1 MQKENLM
8 ETVVSAASPA
18 PVETPVP
25 GELTGLA
32 AAPDRSVID
41 AVIAVRG
48 KIETRLDALKEYVLS
63 YMDVE
68 RRRKSDSPEI
78 RPDEL
83 PYMLREAEQIL
94 SDLRDIGE
102 YTGVEDEIAM
112 REKAAETVS

>member
-8 ETVVSAASPA
+8 ETVVSVAAPA
-18 PVETPVP
+18 PVELPAS
-25 GELTGLA
+25 GLA
-32 AAPDRSVID
+32 AAPDRSVLD
-41 AVIAVRG
+41 AVVAARG
-48 KIETRLDALKEYVLS
+48 QIETRLDALKEYVLS

-68 RRRKSDSPEI
+68 RRCKSDSPEI

-112 REKAAETVS
+112 REEAAETVS

>member
-8 ETVVSAASPA
+8 ETVVSVAAPA
-18 PVETPVP
+18 PVETHAS
-25 GELTGLA
+25 GLA
-32 AAPDRSVID
+32 AAPDRSVLD
-41 AVIAVRG
+41 AVVAARG
-48 KIETRLDALKEYVLS
+48 QIETRLDALKEYVLS

-68 RRRKSDSPEI
+68 RRHKSDSPEI

>member
-8 ETVVSAASPA
+8 ETVVSVAAPA
-18 PVETPVP
+18 PVETHAS
-25 GELTGLA
+25 GLA

-112 REKAAETVS
+112 REEAVETVS

>member
-1 MQKENLM
+1 MQNENLM
-8 ETVVSAASPA
+8 ETVVSVAAPA

-25 GELTGLA
+25 GELAGRT
-32 AAPDRSVID
+32 APSVLN

-48 KIETRLDALKEYVLS
+48 QIETRLDALKEYVLS

-68 RRRKSDSPEI
+68 RRCKSDSPEI

>member
-18 PVETPVP
+18 PVETPAS
-25 GELTGLA
+25 GLA

-41 AVIAVRG
+41 AVIAARG
-48 KIETRLDALKEYVLS
+48 KVETRLDALKEYVLS

-112 REKAAETVS
+112 REEAAQTVS